1 MCKQRFSLKVK
12 VNILTFKFVPHSFRY
27 VWTAMDFG
35 NEINKFYPDHFPV
48 PYIRL
53 SQLRFKIKMMFP
65 QFSFD
70 CTNE

>member
-53 SQLRFKIKMMFP
+53 SQLRSKQNGVPPIF
-65 QFSFD
+65 
-70 CTNE
+70 T